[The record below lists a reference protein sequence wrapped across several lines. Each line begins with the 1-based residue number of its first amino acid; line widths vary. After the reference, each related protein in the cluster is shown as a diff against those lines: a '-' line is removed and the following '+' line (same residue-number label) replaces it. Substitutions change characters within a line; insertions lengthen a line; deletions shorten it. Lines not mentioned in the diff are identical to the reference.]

1 VKKKPTIAA
10 CQGCDK
16 VLVIFRSG
24 ICYECYKAW
33 DELDRRAG
41 SADQYLGLKSREKR
55 GQKAK
60 EDEPRKAK
68 AKPKPIPAEKPKPA
82 APPARDK
89 ASPVAM
95 SPWEML
101 GRVTLWMALS
111 QRRQQVELG
120 RAPHWLDAMIDWVLE
135 EAVEVG
141 LNIVKGSGSAWTV
154 ETSPTSGSS
163 TAHDATATCHTTAGA
178 PAATEP

>member
-1 VKKKPTIAA
+1 MKKKPTIAA

-24 ICYECYKAW
+24 LCYECHKAW

-41 SADQYLGLKSREKR
+41 AADQYLGLKSRERR
-55 GQKAK
+55 GPKTK
-60 EDEPRKAK
+60 DEEPRKPK
-68 AKPKPIPAEKPKPA
+68 AKPKPSHVDKPKPA
-82 APPARDK
+82 ASPARAK

-120 RAPHWLDAMIDWVLE
+120 RKPHWPDAMIDWVLE
-135 EAVEVG
+135 EAGEVG
-141 LNIVKGSGSAWTV
+141 LKIARGSGSAWTV

-163 TAHDATATCHTTAGA
+163 TAHDATDTSPPTAGA